1 MRRLIFFIILFVTI
15 ISVAWFLFKYYLPQ
29 SSRRQQLEEYKI
41 ASEKLEKLNQTKT
54 SLLSL
59 LTLDPNQADF
69 YFQLE
74 KRVSLL
80 KNSEDTFLGT
90 ASAALVSRLSPF
102 ERLFSYQPLETY
114 KKYGLQQS
122 QLDLKAINILPS
134 TPHTNK
140 TITSLSTCEDN
151 QACIIAIQQFKNA
164 IFQDEIKAILPQLDQ
179 TWSQLESNRVSLQQR
194 VWELELALFP
204 R

>member
-1 MRRLIFFIILFVTI
+1 M
-15 ISVAWFLFKYYLPQ
+15 
-29 SSRRQQLEEYKI
+29 
-41 ASEKLEKLNQTKT
+41 
-54 SLLSL
+54 
-59 LTLDPNQADF
+59 DPNQADF

-74 KRVSLL
+74 KRVGLL
-80 KNSEDTFLGT
+80 KESEDEYLGT
-90 ASAALVSRLSPF
+90 ASAALVSKLSPF

-122 QLDLKAINILPS
+122 QLDLKAINILPP

-140 TITSLSTCEDN
+140 TITSLSNCEDN
-151 QACIIAIQQFKNA
+151 QACIIAIQQFKNE

-179 TWSQLESNRVSLQQR
+179 TWSQLESNRVSLQQL
-194 VWELELALFP
+194 VWELELALYP